1 MSATRIPTIDNGLD
15 DDSHKGCCL
24 HADAHG
30 QLVANDW
37 GGLIILVVE
46 DGGVKK

>member
-1 MSATRIPTIDNGLD
+1 MDSMMIATRAAAFTPMPN
-15 DDSHKGCCL
+15 
-24 HADAHG
+24 AHG